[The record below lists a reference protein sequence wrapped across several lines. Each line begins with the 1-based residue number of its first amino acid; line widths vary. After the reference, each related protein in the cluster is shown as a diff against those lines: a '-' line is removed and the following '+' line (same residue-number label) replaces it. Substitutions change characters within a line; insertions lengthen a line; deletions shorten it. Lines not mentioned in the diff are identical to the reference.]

1 MIIIICFCLLK
12 IIYYIS
18 ICIYQTFQGKN
29 EVVEEKFKKLKDVYS
44 KLREEHIDLI
54 RKVCI

>member
-18 ICIYQTFQGKN
+18 ICIYQIFQGKN

-44 KLREEHIDLI
+44 KLREEHISLI